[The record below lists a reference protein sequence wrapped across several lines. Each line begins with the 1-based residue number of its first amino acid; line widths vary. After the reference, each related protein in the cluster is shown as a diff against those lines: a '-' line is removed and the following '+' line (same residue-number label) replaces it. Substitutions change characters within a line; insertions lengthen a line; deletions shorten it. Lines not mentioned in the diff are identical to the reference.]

1 MDDVQLWEDE
11 NGNLAWKEEFETS
24 LHPTS
29 QDEWETRKKKHSD
42 EIKPQYTVKCFPFI
56 IFIFFELKVL
66 LYRFILCDIVTMLQK
81 IFDYAI
87 ALGKENVFTINQYIL
102 LQNYRFMI

>member
-11 NGNLAWKEEFETS
+11 NGNLAWKEEFEAS

-56 IFIFFELKVL
+56 IFIFFRTKG
-66 LYRFILCDIVTMLQK
+66 FIIS
-81 IFDYAI
+81 FY
-87 ALGKENVFTINQYIL
+87 
-102 LQNYRFMI
+102 FMRHRHNCYKRYLIMQ